1 MKSIPALSAGKLPRL
16 GNTKTVKMAAILSLG
31 ESWFNFPDW
40 LFYLC
45 LLGPGLIDH
54 AGICHIAY
62 FFESNVDIATK
73 NKHDVDI
80 REPGTFF
87 AWGARILAC
96 CCKMFSGFSTASIIG
111 SAAVFWE

>member
-1 MKSIPALSAGKLPRL
+1 
-16 GNTKTVKMAAILSLG
+16 MAAILSLG

-40 LFYLC
+40 LSYLS
-45 LLGPGLIDH
+45 LLGPWLIDH

-80 REPGTFF
+80 REPGAFF
-87 AWGARILAC
+87 AWGTRILAVA
-96 CCKMFSGFSTASIIG
+96 KMFSGFSTASIIG
-111 SAAVFWE
+111 NAAVFLE